1 MALRIVQFPAL
12 NDNYNYLLHD
22 EASGVTAAVDPSEA
36 APTVQALRRNGWS
49 LDIIL
54 NTHHHHDH
62 VGGNRDLQAAYG
74 CEIIGFEGDAG
85 RIPAITQL
93 VKAGD
98 GVQVGESRAEVFFV
112 PGHTS
117 GHIAYY
123 FSEDAALFCGDTMF
137 AMGCGRLFEGTPA
150 QMHDSLQQLAQLPSD
165 TRIYCAHEY
174 TEANGRFALTVE
186 PQNVDLRQR
195 MVNVKA
201 LRARNEPTVPSQL
214 GEELATN
221 PFLRTDSAA
230 IRETL
235 QMRDA
240 DAVEVFAE
248 IRRRKDRF

>member
-22 EASGVTAAVDPSEA
+22 EATGVTAAVDPSEA
-36 APTVQALRRNGWS
+36 APTVEALQKHGWT

-74 CEIIGFEGDAG
+74 CEVIGYVGDAG
-85 RIPAITQL
+85 RIPAITQQ
-93 VKAGD
+93 VKAGEV
-98 GVQVGESRAEVFFV
+98 VQVGESKAHVFFV

-123 FSEDAALFCGDTMF
+123 FAEDAALFCGDTMF

-150 QMHDSLQQLAQLPSD
+150 QMHDSLQQLAQLPHD

-174 TEANGRFALTVE
+174 TEANGRFALTLE
-186 PQNVDLRQR
+186 PKSADLRQR
-195 MVNVKA
+195 MVDVKA
-201 LRARNEPTVPSQL
+201 QRARNEPTVPSL
-214 GEELATN
+214 LCDELATN
-221 PFLRTDSAA
+221 PFLRTDSAE
-230 IRETL
+230 IRHSL
-235 QMRDA
+235 QMQDA
-240 DAVEVFAE
+240 NATDVFAE